1 MFFLISSDCVA
12 TSKPAT
18 VAFPE
23 VGPINPHRIRI
34 VVDFPAPFG
43 PRNPKISPC
52 RTSIDT
58 RSTATKSPKR
68 FVSSTIRT
76 AGVFCSGCTRRLF
89 LPDQRDEHIFERW
102 QNFLKFEMLLRR
114 QRFHRCQFGVQE

>member
-1 MFFLISSDCVA
+1 MYPMFFLISSDCVA

-18 VAFPE
+18 VAVPE
-23 VGPINPHRIRI
+23 VGPINPQRIRI
-34 VVDFPAPFG
+34 VVDFPAPLG

-52 RTSIDT
+52 RISIDT

-68 FVSSTIRT
+68 LVNSTIRT

-89 LPDQRDEHIFERW
+89 LPDQRDEHVFERRE
-102 QNFLKFEMLLRR
+102 NLFKLEVLLRR
-114 QRFHRCQFGVQE
+114 

>member
-1 MFFLISSDCVA
+1 MYPMLRLISSDCVA
-12 TSKPAT
+12 TSNPAT
-18 VAFPE
+18 VALPE

-68 FVSSTIRT
+68 LVRSSILT
-76 AGVFCSGCTRRLF
+76 AGPFESGCTRRLLF
-89 LPDQRDEHIFERW
+89 PDLRDEDVFKRG
-102 QNFLKFEMLLRR
+102 QNFLPLESRTQR
-114 QRFHRCQFGVQE
+114 QSIHG